1 MSYERLLNADC
12 STLTAN
18 AQVGEWLKP
27 ADCKSA
33 PPRRYEG
40 SNPSLC
46 TRFSRGTAGSFVE
59 KKLVLA
65 LAAYVGLAALAFAT
79 LPDQRVRGATLA
91 ILALFAVKTWVRR
104 KDVMHPGEEG
114 SNH

>member
-1 MSYERLLNADC
+1 MSYERAARDLLSARC

-46 TRFSRGTAGSFVE
+46 TRDLNEPSLHRAGGLRGSGRAVVGNAERSADSFRHPGGSGDVC
-59 KKLVLA
+59 A
-65 LAAYVGLAALAFAT
+65 QDLAATQRCDAFRS
-79 LPDQRVRGATLA
+79 Q
-91 ILALFAVKTWVRR
+91 
-104 KDVMHPGEEG
+104 E
-114 SNH
+114 